1 MHSLIKELRNK
12 SKVSFLDM
20 VEEVSK
26 EIKNNYKSIGILSTS
41 KTREDKL
48 YDNKLKG
55 IKIYYPSI
63 SQQEI
68 VSKII
73 IRIIRNK
80 STEQDKK
87 FLEEVIDSL
96 IKRGAEKVLLA
107 CTDLANIIKENNKT
121 IDSSEILIKVIKL
134 NS

>member
-1 MHSLIKELRNK
+1 
-12 SKVSFLDM
+12 M